1 MDPGSSVDLLILTR
15 LPLTRPTRHQ
25 ITDLMCD
32 INLQY
37 DTNFGSLVVDRNTC
51 ERGAISV
58 LSIHEEVL
66 RDGVLV

>member
-1 MDPGSSVDLLILTR
+1 VDPGSSVDLLILTR

-37 DTNFGSLVVDRNTC
+37 DTNFNSLVVDRNTC

-66 RDGVLV
+66 